1 MSRTKSVYGKK
12 LSLENIKYK
21 LLIVKC
27 SETLILKTTKY
38 WDQLRIVLD
47 LGGRVR
53 GRVISWSLLFF
64 LVLE

>member
-1 MSRTKSVYGKK
+1 MSRTKSVCGKK

-38 WDQLRIVLD
+38 WDKLRTVLD
-47 LGGRVR
+47 LGGRVI
-53 GRVISWSLLFF
+53 G
-64 LVLE
+64 